1 MAEDKSKDSDEERI
15 FDPTPRR
22 LEKAREDGQFPQSR
36 DLTALIAL
44 AAFLLVGLVASNDL
58 VESYTELV
66 IDGLRF
72 DGTARWEDHLGAWV
86 RGPLMTAIFWTSVF
100 VVVIWGVAIFAPL
113 ALVSLK
119 PVFAFKFRTDKLN
132 VVKGFGRLFSVETL
146 IETGKNFLK
155 IVLIFS
161 ILVLYVVLDFERLL
175 GMFRQD
181 RDVALASA
189 VEILVTGFSLLI
201 APVVVI
207 AILDVLI
214 QRQQY
219 NKKMRLTAQEFK
231 EELKET
237 EGSPD
242 VRQRRRQKQM
252 QLASQRMMAALEK
265 ADVVITNPDH
275 YAVALRYE
283 EARMRSPVIV
293 AKGIDETA
301 QIIKRTARDLAIPV
315 AEIPPLARVL
325 ARSLK
330 VGEAVPPLLFESIA
344 EVLAWAYRVRSN
356 PDEDN
361 THPDI
366 QIDEESMLTTL
377 RMKSPN

>member
-15 FDPTPRR
+15 FEPTPRR
-22 LEKAREDGQFPQSR
+22 LEKAREEGQFPQSR

-44 AAFLLVGLVASNDL
+44 AAFLLVGMIASSN
-58 VESYTELV
+58 VIESYRELV

-72 DGTARWEDHLGAWV
+72 GDTADWQDDLGAWA

-100 VVVIWGVAIFAPL
+100 ILVIWGVSIFAPL

-132 VVKGFGRLFSVETL
+132 IVKGFGRLFSVETL
-146 IETGKNFLK
+146 VETGKNFLK

-161 ILVLYVVLDFERLL
+161 IVALYVILDFGRLL
-175 GMFRQD
+175 AMFRQD
-181 RDVALASA
+181 QDTALASA
-189 VEILVTGFSLLI
+189 VEILVIGFSLLI

-214 QRQQY
+214 QSQQY
-219 NKKMRLTAQEFK
+219 TKKMRLTAQEFK

-242 VRQRRRQKQM
+242 IRQRRRQRQM

-275 YAVALRYE
+275 YAVALRYDE
-283 EARMRSPVIV
+283 TRMRSPVIV

-301 QIIKRTARDLAIPV
+301 QTIKRTARELDIPV

-325 ARSLK
+325 AQSLR

-344 EVLAWAYRVRSN
+344 EVLAWAYRTRTN
-356 PDEDN
+356 PSEDSAQ
-361 THPDI
+361 PDI
-366 QIDEESMLTTL
+366 QIDEELTLKMLKT
-377 RMKSPN
+377 KSLN

>member
-1 MAEDKSKDSDEERI
+1 MAEDKSKDSDQERI
-15 FDPTPRR
+15 FEPTPRR
-22 LEKAREDGQFPQSR
+22 VEKAREEGQFPQSR

-44 AAFLLVGLVASNDL
+44 GAFLLVGSIASASL
-58 VESYTELV
+58 LECYRELV

-72 DGTARWEDHLGAWV
+72 GATANWQDDLNSWV
-86 RGPLMTAIFWTSVF
+86 RGPLITSIFWTSILI
-100 VVVIWGVAIFAPL
+100 VVIWGVAIFAPL

-119 PVFAFKFRTDKLN
+119 PVFAFKFRADKLN
-132 VVKGFGRLFSVETL
+132 VIKGFGRLFSVETL
-146 IETGKNFLK
+146 LETGKNFLK

-161 ILVLYVVLDFERLL
+161 VVVLYVVLDFERLL

-181 RDVALASA
+181 RDAALATA

-207 AILDVLI
+207 AVLDVFI

-219 NKKMRLTAQEFK
+219 TKKMRLTAQEFK
-231 EELKET
+231 EEMRET

-242 VRQRRRQKQM
+242 VRQRRRQRQM

-275 YAVALRYE
+275 YAVALRYD
-283 EARMRSPVIV
+283 EARMKSPVVV
-293 AKGIDETA
+293 AKGVNETA
-301 QIIKRTARDLAIPV
+301 QTIKRTARELAIPV

-325 ARSLK
+325 AQSLR
-330 VGEAVPPLLFESIA
+330 VGEAIPPLLFESIA
-344 EVLAWAYRVRSN
+344 EVLAWAYRLRGN
-356 PDEDN
+356 PNEDT
-361 THPDI
+361 THPEI
-366 QIDEESMLTTL
+366 ELDEEATL
-377 RMKSPN
+377 RILKTKSRD